1 LGADFVVDDFNYAL
15 GQRLRAARRHRG
27 WSLGDVEAHTGGE
40 FKASVVGAYERGE
53 RAISVQRFVSLA
65 DIYGSAAADLLPPA
79 SESAVLID
87 LDKLASDDGDLV
99 DRYLAAIQMMR
110 KQPGGAEVRDS
121 DRAVISSLLQTSQDP
136 RKHPAELT
144 WLSTN
149 RRRAKGLRDGGCVP
163 DRSCDRDDEGTL

>member
-1 LGADFVVDDFNYAL
+1 VVDDFNYAL

-65 DIYGSAAADLLPPA
+65 DVYGSAAADLLPPM
-79 SESAVLID
+79 SEPRLVID
-87 LDKLASDDGDLV
+87 LDTLANDQGDLV

-110 KQPGGAEVRDS
+110 SQPGVAEVRES
-121 DRAVISSLLQTSQDP
+121 DRAVISSLLQTARTP
-136 RKHPAELT
+136 EP
-144 WLSTN
+144 
-149 RRRAKGLRDGGCVP
+149 G
-163 DRSCDRDDEGTL
+163 